1 MWNELEEDEDDAGS
15 ENDENSVQ
23 HVADIRYEMNEE
35 MNTPEDG
42 DGHIDCEEDDTGD
55 DDVPVGRPY

>member
-1 MWNELEEDEDDAGS
+1 MTTRRRAAEVTLRAMWNELEEDEDDAGS

-42 DGHIDCEEDDTGD
+42 WS
-55 DDVPVGRPY
+55 Y